1 MASNL
6 KLYVLARVELQ
17 LESLNASGA
26 VGNYTK
32 LQEGYVVIDNEL
44 IPVPVIDGNAL
55 KNWHAR
61 AMAEKYVELG
71 GENIHDVHYKD
82 MYRLPREVAEKDV
95 EQSCKQNKC
104 SRMDSEKAIINA
116 CAICDLHGLLIA
128 EPKTPEHLQI
138 KRESLVKFSF
148 AVPIEEIV
156 SKSLSASRTLKYVVT
171 HNRVTPESER
181 MMVFKREYASAI
193 WGWQAVIDI
202 ASIGRSQLEKDKK
215 DKKRSMWQGVLLV
228 ENGDEIV
235 RRAKSAILAFEN
247 VLMGTLGASTSRA
260 LPISRPVELIAILV
274 QGCVPTP
281 LHPYYTEYKDYLAK
295 YIALYFDKIK
305 EVYSMNVDLENKVTE
320 VMSRLSQ
327 EEGSNQ
333 KLSEEE
339 IRKNVNEKI
348 KKYGD
353 HYKLIEDLA
362 KSVEKKIKPDK
373 NPEGQH
379 LLQEI

>member
-17 LESLNASGA
+17 LASLNASGA

-32 LQEGYVVIDNEL
+32 LQEGYVVINNEL

-71 GENIHDVHYKD
+71 GGNIHDVHYKD
-82 MYRLPREVAEKDV
+82 MYRLPKEVAEKDV
-95 EQSCKQNKC
+95 KQPCNHNKC
-104 SRMDSEKAIINA
+104 SRMDSERDIINA

-128 EPKTPEHLQI
+128 EQETPEHLQI

-148 AVPIEEIV
+148 AVPIEEIDHQ
-156 SKSLSASRTLKYVVT
+156 SLSVSRTLKYVVT
-171 HNRVTPESER
+171 HNRVTPESKR

-193 WGWQAVIDI
+193 WGWQALIDI
-202 ASIGRSQLEKDKK
+202 ASIGRSQLEKDKNDK
-215 DKKRSMWQGVLLV
+215 DRSMWQGVLLV
-228 ENGDEIV
+228 KYKDEIV
-235 RRAKSAILAFEN
+235 KRAKAAILAFEK

-274 QGCVPTP
+274 QGCAPTP
-281 LHPYYTEYKDYLAK
+281 LHPYYKDYKDYLAK
-295 YIALYFDKIK
+295 YIALYFDKIE

-320 VMSRLSQ
+320 VMSKLSQ

-333 KLSEEE
+333 KLGEEK
-339 IRKNVNEKI
+339 IRENVNKKI
-348 KKYGD
+348 KKYED

-362 KSVEKKIKPDK
+362 KSVEDKIKA
-373 NPEGQH
+373 
-379 LLQEI
+379 